1 MIHLFKN
8 SIMATTTEEQSTKVV
23 IGPVRLSYLHVWE
36 PSAMEGQTEKK
47 YSASLI
53 IPKSDKATIKKINAA
68 IDAAKEAGKAGK
80 WGGKLPK
87 NLWNPLQDGDGEEK
101 SDDEAYHG
109 SFYVNAKATTKPGV
123 VDKNRNPILSQDEV
137 YSGCYGFVS
146 VTFYAFNKNGNA
158 GIAAGLNHI
167 MKTKDGEPLGG
178 RSSAEN
184 DFADILVDED
194 DDIM

>member
-1 MIHLFKN
+1 M
-8 SIMATTTEEQSTKVV
+8 STTTTEQSTKVV

-36 PSAMEGQTEKK
+36 PASIEEEQEKK

-53 IPKSDKATIKKINAA
+53 ILKSDKGSIKKINDA
-68 IDAAKEAGKAGK
+68 IEAAKQAGKSSK
-80 WGGKLPK
+80 FGGKIPGNLKLP
-87 NLWNPLQDGDGEEK
+87 LRDGDEERPDDDAYAK
-101 SDDEAYHG
+101 S
-109 SFYVNAKATTKPGV
+109 FFLNASAKTKPGI

-146 VTFYAFNKNGNA
+146 ITFYPFDKAGNR
-158 GIAAGLNHI
+158 GIAVGLNHI

-178 RSSAEN
+178 RSTAEN
-184 DFADILVDED
+184 DFADILVEDAD